1 MAPRAD
7 LVTGARWRRRL
18 AGELRRLRTDWLPAL
33 LWALRITIAAT
44 ASYVVATVA
53 FPGTLP
59 LLAPLTAMLVVQVTP
74 VSLLASGLDRVVA
87 VVTGVGLAVGFAAV
101 VPLQWWSLGVLILV
115 ALSIGQVLRLRAN
128 LIEVAISA
136 MLVLGVG
143 SLGTES
149 AAWQRIAETLV
160 GAAVG
165 VVGNLVFPPRVPAAD
180 AGRAIDGL
188 ADALSGLLQ
197 RSADALEEMTRQG
210 QPVAPAAAAWLGEAR
225 QITHH
230 DVPRVGATLL
240 QAEEGRRLNVR
251 AVGTAD
257 LGPGLRHGL
266 ESLEHTAVAI
276 RSMFRTLADVSAEGT
291 RLEEEPVQE
300 VLFGTGQTL
309 RDLAAAVDAFGELVR
324 LEAAP
329 ARQLAADDYRV
340 LREAIAGLPE
350 ARSRFEELVTVDLGP
365 ELGELHLT
373 VLATIK
379 RVEREF
385 DLEHRLRRQLE
396 LRRPYRPRP
405 GLLRPSPARSRRNVP
420 GAGPDAETQRL
431 PRIPGDEPD
440 EH

>member
-1 MAPRAD
+1 MD
-7 LVTGARWRRRL
+7 RWQRRL
-18 AGELRRLRTDWLPAL
+18 AGELRRLRTDWRAAL
-33 LWALRITIAAT
+33 LWALRITVAAT

-53 FPGTLP
+53 FPGTVP

-87 VVTGVGLAVGFAAV
+87 VITGVSLAVAFAAV

-115 ALSIGQVLRLRAN
+115 SLSIGQVLRLRAN

-143 SLGTES
+143 SLGSES

-165 VVGNLVFPPRVPAAD
+165 IVGNLLFPPRVPTAD
-180 AGRAIDGL
+180 AGRAIEGL
-188 ADALSGLLQ
+188 ADAVSDLLH
-197 RSADALEEMTRQG
+197 RSADALEELTSQG
-210 QPVAPAAAAWLGEAR
+210 QPIGPAAAAWLGEAR

-266 ESLEHTAVAI
+266 ESLEHTALAI
-276 RSMFRTLADVSAEGT
+276 RSMFRTLADASSGGSWLEDEPAED
-291 RLEEEPVQE
+291 
-300 VLFGTGQTL
+300 VLLGLVQTL
-309 RDLAAAVDAFGELVR
+309 RELAAAVDAFGELVR

-329 ARQLAADDYRV
+329 ARQMNADDFRA
-340 LREAIAGLPE
+340 LREAMEGLPE
-350 ARSRFEELVTVDLGP
+350 ARSRLEELATVEVGP
-365 ELGELHLT
+365 ELRELNLA
-373 VLATIK
+373 VLATVK
-379 RVEREF
+379 RVQREF
-385 DLEHRLRRQLE
+385 DLEHRVRRQLQ

-405 GLLRPSPARSRRNVP
+405 GLLRPSPTRSRGGFP
-420 GAGPDAETQRL
+420 ESTPDAETQVL

-440 EH
+440 DR